1 MNTGIS
7 PTSTVD
13 GLIGQAM
20 AHYRSGRL
28 AEAEQLYRQA
38 LAAAPNLAAIP
49 AGLALMLYMQRR
61 PQEAIEVFR
70 QAVKIEPDNPEYLYK
85 LGNMLLRDGVA
96 SESRVEECFSYFNR
110 HARLTFKSATAAGEA
125 AHRIKHDREQQ
136 DYLAEHFGLT
146 QWQYH
151 LADGGRI
158 PHRAVN
164 PANSEGATSDWH
176 KTHPQIIVV
185 DELLTP
191 EALEKLRRF
200 CWGSTIWRDT
210 HPEGYLTA
218 MPEHGLACPLIAQ
231 IDEEMRAAYPGILGT
246 HQLRYLW
253 AFKYDNMLRGVGT
266 HADPSLVTFNFW
278 ITADEANLE
287 PGRGGLTVWDVKAPA
302 DWKTQQYIGDTPGS
316 QAYVKHMG
324 GKSVTIPY
332 RANRAIVFSS
342 ALFHETDRM
351 TFKPG
356 YTNRRINITMLYG
369 RR

>member
-1 MNTGIS
+1 MDPS
-7 PTSTVD
+7 
-13 GLIGQAM
+13 QAAIDAM
-20 AHYRSGRL
+20 LAQAAALYQAGRL
-28 AEAEQLYRQA
+28 AEAEKLYRDV
-38 LAAAPNLAAIP
+38 LILRPNWAQGH
-49 AGLALMLYMQRR
+49 AGLALMLYLQGR
-61 PQEAIEVFR
+61 PQDAIAAFR
-70 QAVKIEPDNPEYLYK
+70 QAVQIEPDNAELLYK

-96 SESRVEECFSYFNR
+96 SGNRIAECFGLFAR
-110 HARLTFKSATAAGEA
+110 HARLTFRPAPPGDA
-125 AHRIKHDREQQ
+125 AHRLKHDREQQ
-136 DYLAEHFGLT
+136 AYLAEHFGLAS
-146 QWQYH
+146 WQYH

-158 PHRAVN
+158 TSAAVN
-164 PANSEGATSDWH
+164 PANSEGATHDWH

-185 DELLTP
+185 DDLLTP

-253 AFKYDNMLRGVGT
+253 AFKYDNSLRGVGT

-278 ITADEANLE
+278 ITADEANLD
-287 PGRGGLTVWDVKAPA
+287 PARGGLTVWDVSAPK
-302 DWKTQQYIGDTPGS
+302 DWNTQRYIGDTPGS
-316 QAYVKHMG
+316 QAYVHQMG
-324 GKSVTIPY
+324 GKPVTIPY
-332 RANRAIVFSS
+332 RSNRAIVFSS
-342 ALFHETDRM
+342 ALFHETDHM
-351 TFKPG
+351 TFKDG

>member
-1 MNTGIS
+1 MTLS
-7 PTSTVD
+7 PFSSIEA
-13 GLIGQAM
+13 LLGQAVTQ
-20 AHYRSGRL
+20 YRSGRP
-28 AEAEQLYRQA
+28 AEAEKLYRQILGLRPDMGEA
-38 LAAAPNLAAIP
+38 Q
-49 AGLALMLYMQRR
+49 AGLALMLYLQGRA
-61 PQEAIEVFR
+61 QEAIAAFR
-70 QAVKIEPDNPEYLYK
+70 EAVKSEPQNFDLLYK
-85 LGNMLLRDGVA
+85 LGNMLLRDGEASDTRV
-96 SESRVEECFSYFNR
+96 SESFACFAR
-110 HARLTFKSATAAGEA
+110 HAALTFRSTTVPGEA

-136 DYLAEHFGLT
+136 AYLAEHFGLT

-158 PHRAVN
+158 ASAAVN
-164 PANSEGATSDWH
+164 PANTEGATHDWH

-185 DELLTP
+185 DDLLTL

-231 IDEEMRAAYPGILGT
+231 IDQEMRAAYPGILGT

-253 AFKYDNMLRGVGT
+253 AFKYDSKLSGVGT

-278 ITADEANLE
+278 ITADDANLDPE
-287 PGRGGLTVWDVKAPA
+287 SGGLTVWDVAAPA
-302 DWKTQQYIGDTPGS
+302 GWKTQQYIGDTRGC
-316 QAYVKHMG
+316 QAFLKRANA
-324 GKSVTIPY
+324 KAVTIPY
-332 RANRAIVFSS
+332 RSNRAIVFSS

-351 TFKPG
+351 HFKEG
-356 YTNRRINITMLYG
+356 YTNRRINLTMLYG